1 MRFPESGRPKAEVL
15 SDLTAMK
22 SGDADWKR
30 GRVPLYVFK
39 ATQEA
44 AEIGQEAFNAYFTEN
59 ALGGKRAFAS
69 LKRMEDEVAQM
80 ALDLFHAPEG
90 AVGNMTTGGSESILM
105 AVKAARDF
113 ARMQR
118 GDKAHRGNL
127 VLPSSAHPAFNKA
140 ALLMDLEVRRVP
152 VAKDFRADPA
162 AMGDACDRDTIMI
175 VGSAPCFPYGAIDP
189 IRELGEVAGAKTLW
203 LHVDACVGGYVAP
216 FVRDEGW
223 PVPDFD
229 FAVPEVASLS
239 ADLHKFGFA
248 PKPASTVFY
257 RDAGKRSGQTFAIDE
272 WPNGRFV
279 TETLTG
285 TRAGGAVAAAWALM
299 QTLGRAGYRK
309 IARDLMLMRDA
320 YVEGIEKIPG
330 FRVYGKPHLTLLGF
344 GAADLD
350 MSRVAEGLQKRGWVP
365 GMLKDPPGLH
375 LMMSLLHAEARA
387 DYLRDLAASAAEV
400 RATSGKAKIE
410 AVYS

>member
-1 MRFPESGRPKAEVL
+1 MRFPDSGRPRAEVMAQL
-15 SDLTAMK
+15 KGMSA
-22 SGDADWKR
+22 GDADWKR

-39 ATQEA
+39 ATEEA
-44 AEIGQEAFNAYFTEN
+44 AEVGREAFNAYFTEN
-59 ALGGKRAFAS
+59 ALGAKRAFGS
-69 LKRMEDEVAQM
+69 LKRMEDEVVAM
-80 ALDLFHAPEG
+80 ALDLFHAPAG

-113 ARMQR
+113 ARKQR
-118 GDKAHRGNL
+118 GDKQHRGNL
-127 VLPSSAHPAFNKA
+127 VLPASAHPAFNKA

-152 VAKDFRADPA
+152 VARDFRADPA
-162 AMGDACDRDTIMI
+162 AMAKIVDADTIMI
-175 VGSAPCFPYGAIDP
+175 VGSAPCFPYGVIDP
-189 IRELGEVAGAKTLW
+189 IAELGAFAATKNLW

-216 FVRDEGW
+216 FVRDEGY

-229 FAVPEVASLS
+229 FAVAAVSSLS

-257 RDAGKRSGQTFAIDE
+257 RDEERRAGQTFSIDE

-299 QTLGRAGYRK
+299 QTLGRPGYRQ
-309 IARDLMLMRDA
+309 IARDLMVMRDA
-320 YVEGIEKIPG
+320 YILGIEAIPG

-344 GAADLD
+344 GNADLD
-350 MSRVAEGLQKRGWVP
+350 MGKVAEGMQSRGWVP
-365 GMLKDPPGLH
+365 GMLKSPPGLH
-375 LMMSLLHAEARA
+375 LMMSLLHAEARS
-387 DYLRDLAASAAEV
+387 DYLRDLAASAAEA
-400 RATSGKAKIE
+400 RTTAGKAKIE
-410 AVYS
+410 AVY

>member
-1 MRFPESGRPKAEVL
+1 MTFPEIGRPKAEVMAEL
-15 SDLTAMK
+15 LAMK
-22 SGDADWKR
+22 SSDADWKR

-39 ATQEA
+39 ATEEA
-44 AEIGQEAFNAYFTEN
+44 AEVGREAFNAYFTEN
-59 ALGGKRAFAS
+59 ALGAKRAFGS
-69 LKRMEDEVAQM
+69 LKRMEDEVAAM
-80 ALDLFHAPEG
+80 ALDLFHAPPG

-113 ARMQR
+113 ARKRR
-118 GDKAHRGNL
+118 GDRAHRGNL
-127 VLPSSAHPAFNKA
+127 VLPASAHPAFNKA

-152 VAKDFRADPA
+152 VGADFLADPA
-162 AMGDACDRDTIMI
+162 AMAAACDRDTIMI

-189 IRELGEVAGAKTLW
+189 IGALGEVAGSKGLW

-229 FAVPEVASLS
+229 FAVPEVTSLS

-257 RDAGKRSGQTFAIDE
+257 RDAERRAGQTFAIDE

-299 QTLGRAGYRK
+299 RTLGRDGYRR
-309 IARDLMLMRDA
+309 IARDLMVMRDA
-320 YVEGIEKIPG
+320 YIDGIAKIPG
-330 FRVYGKPHLTLLGF
+330 FRIFGRPHLTLLGF

-350 MSRVAEGLQKRGWVP
+350 MGRVAEGMASRGWVP
-365 GMLKDPPGLH
+365 GMLKDPPGMH

-387 DYLRDLAASAAEV
+387 DYLRDLAASAAAA
-400 RATSGKAKIE
+400 RASAGKAKIE

>member
-1 MRFPESGRPKAEVL
+1 MRFPDSGRPRGEVMAQL
-15 SDLTAMK
+15 KGMA

-39 ATQEA
+39 ATEEA
-44 AEIGQEAFNAYFTEN
+44 AEVGREAFNAYFTEN
-59 ALGGKRAFAS
+59 ALGAKRAFGS
-69 LKRMEDEVAQM
+69 LKRMEDEVVAM
-80 ALDLFHAPEG
+80 ALDLFHAPDG

-113 ARMQR
+113 ARKQR
-118 GDKAHRGNL
+118 GDKSHRGNL
-127 VLPSSAHPAFNKA
+127 VLPASAHPAFNKA

-162 AMGDACDRDTIMI
+162 AMAKIVDADTIMI
-175 VGSAPCFPYGAIDP
+175 VGSAPCFPYGVIDP
-189 IRELGEVAGAKTLW
+189 IAELGQVAAAKDLW

-216 FVRDEGW
+216 FVRDEGY

-229 FAVPEVASLS
+229 FSVAAVSSLS

-257 RDAGKRSGQTFAIDE
+257 RDEARRAGQTFAIDE

-299 QTLGRAGYRK
+299 QTLGRSGYRK
-309 IARDLMLMRDA
+309 IARDLMVMRDA
-320 YVEGIEKIPG
+320 YIDGIEKIPG

-344 GAADLD
+344 GNPDLD
-350 MSRVAEGLQKRGWVP
+350 MGKVAEGMQSRGWVP
-365 GMLKDPPGLH
+365 GMLKSPPGLH

-387 DYLRDLAASAAEV
+387 DYLRDLAASAAEA
-400 RATSGKAKIE
+400 RTTAGKAKIE
-410 AVYS
+410 AVY

>member
-1 MRFPESGRPKAEVL
+1 MRFPENSRPRAEVL
-15 SDLTAMK
+15 AQLKGLK
-22 SGDADWKR
+22 SGDADWKK

-39 ATQEA
+39 ATTEA
-44 AEIGQEAFNAYFTEN
+44 AEVGQEAFNEYFTEN
-59 ALGGKRAFAS
+59 ALGGKRAFSS
-69 LKRMEDEVAQM
+69 LKRMEDEVAAM

-113 ARMQR
+113 ARKQR
-118 GDKAHRGNL
+118 CDKAHRGNL
-127 VLPSSAHPAFNKA
+127 VLPASAHPAFNKA

-152 VAKDFRADPA
+152 VTKEFLADPA
-162 AMGDACDRDTIMI
+162 AMAAACDRDTIMI

-189 IRELGEVAGAKTLW
+189 IRALGAVAGSKNLW

-216 FVRDEGW
+216 FVRDEGY
-223 PVPDFD
+223 PIPDFD
-229 FAVPEVASLS
+229 FAVPEVSSLS

-257 RDAGKRSGQTFAIDE
+257 RDAEKRAGQTFSIDE

-299 QTLGRAGYRK
+299 QTLGRSGYRK
-309 IARDLMLMRDA
+309 IARELMTMRDA
-320 YVEGIEKIPG
+320 YIDGISAIPG
-330 FRVYGKPHLTLLGF
+330 FRVFGKPHLTLLGF

-350 MSRVAEGLQKRGWVP
+350 MGRVAEGMAKRGWVP

-375 LMMSLLHAEARA
+375 LMMSLLHADARS

-400 RATSGKAKIE
+400 RTSTGKAKIE
-410 AVYS
+410 AVY